1 MATKMRAAPTSTRD
15 TSRPAK
21 RRKTPAPA
29 KATAKTKRYRAS
41 ALAQTLA
48 AMANAKARPAAR
60 ITPSNIARVQ
70 QFLRGRVP
78 SEWLGISPH
87 MLAMLAGGSKSRA
100 DLGATESAKLL
111 ELGARLDP
119 NTYYGRKLA
128 GMLWAIE
135 RGVR

>member
-1 MATKMRAAPTSTRD
+1 MATKTTAAPRSTRD
-15 TSRPAK
+15 RTQPAK

-29 KATAKTKRYRAS
+29 STTPAVKRHRAS
-41 ALAQTLA
+41 AEQQTLA
-48 AMANAKARPAAR
+48 AMANAKAQPAAR
-60 ITPSNIARVQ
+60 ITPANIARVQ

-78 SEWLGISPH
+78 SQYVGISPH
-87 MLAMLAGGSKSRA
+87 MLAMLASGQRTRG
-100 DLGATESAKLL
+100 DLGPAESGKLL

-135 RGVR
+135 RGI